1 MDSGLATEAMPD
13 EYINFLRISKFL
25 LENAES
31 ASIYPKK
38 VFTCLRSSF
47 LVKKLI
53 IDSDGKISSYEV
65 PSC

>member
-13 EYINFLRISKFL
+13 EYISSLRISQFL
-25 LENAES
+25 LVNAES

-38 VFTCLRSSF
+38 VFTCFGSSF

-53 IDSDGKISSYEV
+53 MDSDGKISSYEGL
-65 PSC
+65 SC